1 MGVGLG
7 QSASPPNGGQT
18 SGPTLTAR
26 QAFCH
31 QAHIVGPKRIDQ
43 SPTPFADANIGAI
56 PETLKAR
63 EAQWRHIWELAS
75 ASYLNRQ
82 HRVLW
87 RRLMHGSL
95 MRLCW
100 AGPANV
106 CSVNP
111 THQAAMEQAPT

>member
-63 EAQWRHIWELAS
+63 EESHQQQTQQQPPPQL
-75 ASYLNRQ
+75 L
-82 HRVLW
+82 LK
-87 RRLMHGSL
+87 G
-95 MRLCW
+95 
-100 AGPANV
+100 
-106 CSVNP
+106 
-111 THQAAMEQAPT
+111 QAANDIIDVPRHVAATLGRHSGGTFGSWPALPT